1 MKTPII
7 TLLSLT
13 VGLTV
18 SNIALA
24 STYPITVT
32 DVAGRQVTF
41 DHQPQN
47 IAFSTSRIFPLLEI
61 IYQKEAAKHLVAA
74 RDDMRVSAP
83 SMYASYIKQYPSL
96 KNVPTIGLIKSGEFD
111 VERFINLKPKPDL
124 FIVDLSNIKLA
135 KDKGLL
141 KKLNDAGIK
150 VLTVDFREKPLKNT
164 VKSVQVIADAVNRSQ
179 QGNAFAKYYTSHLN
193 AIKDTLAQHPNAPTP
208 RVFIERA
215 AGYSDSCCRTFANG
229 NMGAY
234 IPMLK
239 AKNIAI
245 APLNG
250 SETGQMSPE
259 TVITSQ
265 PDIYI
270 MQTTGWITNDGQ
282 ATSGIPLGYSPN
294 HAAIKQATTAL
305 MNRPW
310 LKALTAYQ
318 QSNVYSI
325 YMPFYNSPYNLVAIE
340 YFAKWLHPSLFSK
353 LQPEKTF
360 EEMNLK
366 FGNRHLSGQ
375 FGQNNVKAMSQ

>member
-1 MKTPII
+1 MPIK

-24 STYPITVT
+24 SNYPITVT
-32 DVAGRQVTF
+32 DVAGRHVTF

-47 IAFSTSRIFPLLEI
+47 IALSTSRIFPLLEI

-135 KDKGLL
+135 QDKGLL

-164 VKSVQVIADAVNRSQ
+164 VKSVQVIADAVNRSK
-179 QGNAFAKYYTSHLN
+179 QGNAFAKYYTNHLN
-193 AIKDTLAQHPNAPTP
+193 AIKDTLEQHPNTPTP

-239 AKNIAI
+239 AENIAI
-245 APLNG
+245 APLDG

-265 PDIYI
+265 PNVYI
-270 MQTTGWITNDGQ
+270 MQTIIV
-282 ATSGIPLGYSPN
+282 GI
-294 HAAIKQATTAL
+294 I
-305 MNRPW
+305 
-310 LKALTAYQ
+310 
-318 QSNVYSI
+318 
-325 YMPFYNSPYNLVAIE
+325 
-340 YFAKWLHPSLFSK
+340 FS
-353 LQPEKTF
+353 
-360 EEMNLK
+360 
-366 FGNRHLSGQ
+366 
-375 FGQNNVKAMSQ
+375 